1 MEKENSSNKN
11 TQNTTNNDTQENQVN
26 ELRQDKPTISDEL
39 AKQINHEL
47 IQKEKSVSDPINSE
61 SCQTVSW
68 NNNNNN
74 KD

>member
-11 TQNTTNNDTQENQVN
+11 TQTTTNNDTQENQVN

-68 NNNNNN
+68 NNNN